1 MYYHAKVFP
10 IVRGAHLK
18 LLQGAGHMVWSG
30 AARASAHI
38 GSVQIGDEE
47 EKMETSEDIH
57 ILLWDAVL

>member
-1 MYYHAKVFP
+1 MFP